1 MCSTTQSSILRYG
14 TTGHSPLLL
23 LCWMARTVAAP
34 PLARR
39 AMDTEK
45 ALGALTGSNLKL
57 KLEAFPC
64 LEQVATAGGVT
75 EEELPEL
82 VGALVGCLKDN
93 NFRVCSSALSVLR
106 ITIDRDRV
114 IQHAEA
120 ITITGPYAICPT
132 ANAVF
137 DNLVGLQIGPGWRRK
152 VQTAIGGRHGCTHI
166 TELLGPVA
174 TIAYQTLYGEEARQK
189 RQSGTLSDQDKQ
201 ASQSQL
207 ANSCVGYADDSSAS

>member
-1 MCSTTQSSILRYG
+1 MTTD
-14 TTGHSPLLL
+14 P
-23 LCWMARTVAAP
+23 
-34 PLARR
+34 
-39 AMDTEK
+39 
-45 ALGALTGSNLKL
+45 
-57 KLEAFPC
+57 
-64 LEQVATAGGVT
+64 
-75 EEELPEL
+75 
-82 VGALVGCLKDN
+82 
-93 NFRVCSSALSVLR
+93 SSAPKIPAMETPPTPYGAGHVTSLSPAVPREAVHKRQINCNGFVRADGLYDIEAELTDHKTYDFPSDFRGTVTPDLAVHHMVLR

-152 VQTAIGGRHGCTHI
+152 VQAAIGGRHGCTHI

-174 TIAYQTLYGEEARQK
+174 TIVYQTLYGEEARQK

-201 ASQSQL
+201 ASRSQL
-207 ANSCVGYADDSSAS
+207 ANSCVGYADDSSDS

>member
-1 MCSTTQSSILRYG
+1 MTTD
-14 TTGHSPLLL
+14 P
-23 LCWMARTVAAP
+23 
-34 PLARR
+34 
-39 AMDTEK
+39 
-45 ALGALTGSNLKL
+45 
-57 KLEAFPC
+57 
-64 LEQVATAGGVT
+64 
-75 EEELPEL
+75 
-82 VGALVGCLKDN
+82 
-93 NFRVCSSALSVLR
+93 SSAPKIPAMETPPTPYGAGHVTSLSPAVPREAVHKRQINCNGFVRADGLYDIEAELTDHKTYDFPSDFRGTVTPDLAVHHMVLR

-152 VQTAIGGRHGCTHI
+152 VQAAIGGRHGCTHI

-174 TIAYQTLYGEEARQK
+174 TISYQTLYGEEARQK

-201 ASQSQL
+201 ASRSQL
-207 ANSCVGYADDSSAS
+207 ANSCVGYADDSSDS

>member
-1 MCSTTQSSILRYG
+1 MTTD
-14 TTGHSPLLL
+14 P
-23 LCWMARTVAAP
+23 
-34 PLARR
+34 
-39 AMDTEK
+39 
-45 ALGALTGSNLKL
+45 
-57 KLEAFPC
+57 
-64 LEQVATAGGVT
+64 
-75 EEELPEL
+75 
-82 VGALVGCLKDN
+82 
-93 NFRVCSSALSVLR
+93 SSAPKIPAMETPPTPYGAGHVTSLNPAVPREAVHKRQINCNGFVRADGLYDIEAELTDHKTYDFPSDFRGTVTPDLAVHHMVLR

-137 DNLVGLQIGPGWRRK
+137 DNLVGLKIGPGWRRK
-152 VQTAIGGRHGCTHI
+152 VQAAIGGRHGCTHI

-201 ASQSQL
+201 ASRSQL
-207 ANSCVGYADDSSAS
+207 ANSCVGYADDSSDS

>member
-1 MCSTTQSSILRYG
+1 MTTD
-14 TTGHSPLLL
+14 P
-23 LCWMARTVAAP
+23 
-34 PLARR
+34 
-39 AMDTEK
+39 
-45 ALGALTGSNLKL
+45 
-57 KLEAFPC
+57 
-64 LEQVATAGGVT
+64 
-75 EEELPEL
+75 
-82 VGALVGCLKDN
+82 
-93 NFRVCSSALSVLR
+93 SSAPKIPAMETPPTPYGAGHVTSLSPAVPREAVHKRQINCNGFVRADGLYDIEAELTDHKTYDFPSDFRGTVTPDLAVHHMVLR
-106 ITIDRDRV
+106 ITINGDRV

-152 VQTAIGGRHGCTHI
+152 VQAAIGGRHGCTHI

-201 ASQSQL
+201 ASRSQL
-207 ANSCVGYADDSSAS
+207 ANSCVGYADDSSNP

>member
-1 MCSTTQSSILRYG
+1 METPPTPYG
-14 TTGHSPLLL
+14 AGHVTSLSPAVPREAVHKRQINCNGFVRADGLYDIEAELTDHKTYDFPSDF
-23 LCWMARTVAAP
+23 RGTVTP
-34 PLARR
+34 DLAVHH
-39 AMDTEK
+39 M
-45 ALGALTGSNLKL
+45 
-57 KLEAFPC
+57 
-64 LEQVATAGGVT
+64 
-75 EEELPEL
+75 
-82 VGALVGCLKDN
+82 
-93 NFRVCSSALSVLR
+93 VLR

-152 VQTAIGGRHGCTHI
+152 VQAAIGGRHGCTHI

-189 RQSGTLSDQDKQ
+189 RQSGTPSDKDKQ
-201 ASQSQL
+201 ASRSQL
-207 ANSCVGYADDSSAS
+207 ANSCVGYADDSSDS

>member
-1 MCSTTQSSILRYG
+1 METPPTPYG
-14 TTGHSPLLL
+14 AGHVTSLSPAVPREAVHKRQINCNGFVRADGLYDIEAELTDHKTYDFPSDF
-23 LCWMARTVAAP
+23 RGTVTP
-34 PLARR
+34 DLAVHH
-39 AMDTEK
+39 M
-45 ALGALTGSNLKL
+45 
-57 KLEAFPC
+57 
-64 LEQVATAGGVT
+64 
-75 EEELPEL
+75 
-82 VGALVGCLKDN
+82 
-93 NFRVCSSALSVLR
+93 VLR

-120 ITITGPYAICPT
+120 ITITGPYAICPK

-152 VQTAIGGRHGCTHI
+152 VQAAIGGRHGCTHI

-201 ASQSQL
+201 ASRSQL
-207 ANSCVGYADDSSAS
+207 ANSCVGYADDSSDS

>member
-1 MCSTTQSSILRYG
+1 MTTD
-14 TTGHSPLLL
+14 P
-23 LCWMARTVAAP
+23 
-34 PLARR
+34 
-39 AMDTEK
+39 
-45 ALGALTGSNLKL
+45 
-57 KLEAFPC
+57 
-64 LEQVATAGGVT
+64 
-75 EEELPEL
+75 
-82 VGALVGCLKDN
+82 
-93 NFRVCSSALSVLR
+93 SSAPKIPAMETPPTPYGAGHVTSLSPAVPREAVHKRQINCNGFVRADGLYDIEAELTDHKTYDFPSDFRGTVTPDLAVHHMVLR

-152 VQTAIGGRHGCTHI
+152 VQAAIGGRHGCTHI

-201 ASQSQL
+201 ASRSQL
-207 ANSCVGYADDSSAS
+207 ANSCVGYADDRSDS

>member
-1 MCSTTQSSILRYG
+1 MTTD
-14 TTGHSPLLL
+14 P
-23 LCWMARTVAAP
+23 
-34 PLARR
+34 
-39 AMDTEK
+39 
-45 ALGALTGSNLKL
+45 
-57 KLEAFPC
+57 
-64 LEQVATAGGVT
+64 
-75 EEELPEL
+75 
-82 VGALVGCLKDN
+82 
-93 NFRVCSSALSVLR
+93 SSAPKIPAMETPPTPYGAGHVTSLSPAVPREAVHKRQINCNGFVRADGLYDIEAELTDHKTYDFPSDFRGTVTPDLAVHHMVLR

-152 VQTAIGGRHGCTHI
+152 VQAAIGGRHGCTHI

-201 ASQSQL
+201 VSRSQL
-207 ANSCVGYADDSSAS
+207 ANSCVGYADDSSDS

>member
-1 MCSTTQSSILRYG
+1 MTTD
-14 TTGHSPLLL
+14 P
-23 LCWMARTVAAP
+23 
-34 PLARR
+34 
-39 AMDTEK
+39 
-45 ALGALTGSNLKL
+45 
-57 KLEAFPC
+57 
-64 LEQVATAGGVT
+64 
-75 EEELPEL
+75 
-82 VGALVGCLKDN
+82 
-93 NFRVCSSALSVLR
+93 SSAPKIPAMETPPTPYGAGHVTSLSPAVPREAVHKRQINCNGFVRADGLYDIEAELTDHKTYDFPSDFRGTVTPDLAVHHMVLR
-106 ITIDRDRV
+106 ITIDRARV

-152 VQTAIGGRHGCTHI
+152 VQAAIGGRHGCTHI

-201 ASQSQL
+201 ASRSQL
-207 ANSCVGYADDSSAS
+207 ANSCVGYADDSSDS

>member
-1 MCSTTQSSILRYG
+1 MTTD
-14 TTGHSPLLL
+14 P
-23 LCWMARTVAAP
+23 
-34 PLARR
+34 
-39 AMDTEK
+39 
-45 ALGALTGSNLKL
+45 
-57 KLEAFPC
+57 
-64 LEQVATAGGVT
+64 
-75 EEELPEL
+75 
-82 VGALVGCLKDN
+82 
-93 NFRVCSSALSVLR
+93 SSAPKIPAMETPPTPYGAGHVTSLSPAVPREAVHKRQINCNGFVRADGLYDIEAELTDHKTYDFPSDFRGTVTPDLAVHHMVLR

-137 DNLVGLQIGPGWRRK
+137 NNLVGLQIGPGWRRK
-152 VQTAIGGRHGCTHI
+152 VQAAIGGRHGCTHV

-201 ASQSQL
+201 ASRSQL
-207 ANSCVGYADDSSAS
+207 ANSCVGYADDSSDS

>member
-1 MCSTTQSSILRYG
+1 MADAQTPYG
-14 TTGHSPLLL
+14 DDHPTGLSPPAPREEVHNRRISCNGFVREDGLYDIEAELTDNKTYDFPSDF
-23 LCWMARTVAAP
+23 RGTVTP
-34 PLARR
+34 DLAVHH
-39 AMDTEK
+39 M
-45 ALGALTGSNLKL
+45 
-57 KLEAFPC
+57 
-64 LEQVATAGGVT
+64 
-75 EEELPEL
+75 
-82 VGALVGCLKDN
+82 
-93 NFRVCSSALSVLR
+93 VLR

-201 ASQSQL
+201 ASRSQL
-207 ANSCVGYADDSSAS
+207 ANSCVGYADDSSDS

>member
-1 MCSTTQSSILRYG
+1 MTTDPSFAPKIPAMETPPTPYG
-14 TTGHSPLLL
+14 AGHVTSLSPAVPREAVHKRQINCNGFVRADGLYDIEAELTDHKTYDFPSDF
-23 LCWMARTVAAP
+23 RGTVTP
-34 PLARR
+34 DLAVHH
-39 AMDTEK
+39 M
-45 ALGALTGSNLKL
+45 
-57 KLEAFPC
+57 
-64 LEQVATAGGVT
+64 
-75 EEELPEL
+75 
-82 VGALVGCLKDN
+82 
-93 NFRVCSSALSVLR
+93 VLR

-152 VQTAIGGRHGCTHI
+152 VQAAIGGRHGCTHI

-201 ASQSQL
+201 SSRSQL
-207 ANSCVGYADDSSAS
+207 ANSCVGYADDSSDS

>member
-1 MCSTTQSSILRYG
+1 MTTD
-14 TTGHSPLLL
+14 P
-23 LCWMARTVAAP
+23 
-34 PLARR
+34 
-39 AMDTEK
+39 
-45 ALGALTGSNLKL
+45 
-57 KLEAFPC
+57 
-64 LEQVATAGGVT
+64 
-75 EEELPEL
+75 
-82 VGALVGCLKDN
+82 
-93 NFRVCSSALSVLR
+93 SSAPKIPAMETPPTPYGAGHVTSLSPAVPREAVHKRQINCNGFVRADGLYDIEAELTDHKTYDFPSDFRGTVTPDLAVHHMVLR

-137 DNLVGLQIGPGWRRK
+137 DNLVGLQIGPGWRRN
-152 VQTAIGGRHGCTHI
+152 VQAAIGGRHGCTHI

-201 ASQSQL
+201 ASRSQL
-207 ANSCVGYADDSSAS
+207 ANSCVGYADDSSDS

>member
-1 MCSTTQSSILRYG
+1 MTTDPSSTPKIPAMETPPTPYG
-14 TTGHSPLLL
+14 AGHVTSLSPAVPREAVHKRQINCNGFVRADGLYDIEAELTDHKTYDFPSDF
-23 LCWMARTVAAP
+23 RGTVTP
-34 PLARR
+34 DLAVHH
-39 AMDTEK
+39 M
-45 ALGALTGSNLKL
+45 
-57 KLEAFPC
+57 
-64 LEQVATAGGVT
+64 
-75 EEELPEL
+75 
-82 VGALVGCLKDN
+82 
-93 NFRVCSSALSVLR
+93 VLR

-152 VQTAIGGRHGCTHI
+152 VQAAIGGRHGCTHI

-201 ASQSQL
+201 ASRSQL
-207 ANSCVGYADDSSAS
+207 ANSCVGYADDSSDS

>member
-1 MCSTTQSSILRYG
+1 MTTDPSFAPKIPAMETPPTPYG
-14 TTGHSPLLL
+14 AAHVTSLSPAVPREAVHKRQINCNGFVRADGLYDIEAELTDHKTYDFPSDF
-23 LCWMARTVAAP
+23 RGTVTP
-34 PLARR
+34 DLAVHH
-39 AMDTEK
+39 M
-45 ALGALTGSNLKL
+45 
-57 KLEAFPC
+57 
-64 LEQVATAGGVT
+64 
-75 EEELPEL
+75 
-82 VGALVGCLKDN
+82 
-93 NFRVCSSALSVLR
+93 VLR
-106 ITIDRDRV
+106 IAIDRDRV

-152 VQTAIGGRHGCTHI
+152 VQAAIGGRHGCTHI

-201 ASQSQL
+201 ASRSQL
-207 ANSCVGYADDSSAS
+207 ANSCVGYADDSSDP